1 MYVSLSE
8 WSIEVRSALP
18 KKKMNLQSVSK
29 KIGHSYTVVVALLS
43 GRVVKSNYLDIA
55 KKINEVLDVQVLPE
69 KPPLPS
75 NEWCGEVRAKL
86 YLQKM
91 NMIQLS
97 KAVGF
102 NRDRLSLV
110 LNGHAMDEPVI
121 EKINEVLKIEVP
133 VFPTGAK

>member
-1 MYVSLSE
+1 MYVSRSE

-18 KKKMNLQSVSK
+18 KKKTNLQSVSE
-29 KIGHSYTVVVALLS
+29 KIGYGYTVVAALLS
-43 GRVVKSNYLDIA
+43 GRIVKSNYLDIA

-75 NEWCGEVRAKL
+75 DEWCGEVRSKM
-86 YLQKM
+86 YVQKM
-91 NMIQLS
+91 NMAHLS

-133 VFPTGAK
+133 VVPTGAK